1 MPYLL
6 HEDPM
11 AFPAPSNHPRIKC
24 EKTQIN
30 NSFESILDEDVPYS
44 ILVKNITTE
53 ETMDM
58 FKVLAMHLFM
68 FFIYIIY
75 SIWSIRKSLKQ
86 HFFTNSEAATGGV
99 LREKV
104 FLEISP

>member
-11 AFPAPSNHPRIKC
+11 AFPARTNHPRMKC
-24 EKTQIN
+24 KKTQIN
-30 NSFESILDEDVPYS
+30 NSFESILNEDVPYS

-58 FKVLAMHLFM
+58 FKMLAIHFFM
-68 FFIYIIY
+68 FFKYIIY

-99 LREKV
+99 LREKA
-104 FLEISP
+104 FLEI